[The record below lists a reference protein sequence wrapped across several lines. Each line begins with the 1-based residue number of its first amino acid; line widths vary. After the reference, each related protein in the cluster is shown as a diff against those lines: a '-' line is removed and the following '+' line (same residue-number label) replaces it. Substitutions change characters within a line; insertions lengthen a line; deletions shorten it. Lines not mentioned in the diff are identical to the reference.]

1 MMSFSCKQPK
11 VCRVKGHNVIIAR
24 AAAKPGDEA
33 SPVIC
38 HFKNRCNESLE
49 SLLMESSTQHTTE
62 NDTFTP

>member
-38 HFKNRCNESLE
+38 HFKNRCNESL
-49 SLLMESSTQHTTE
+49 
-62 NDTFTP
+62 